1 MPEDS
6 GGTPTRCLRKE
17 SISHKRKS
25 GLVILI
31 SDKVEIRP
39 KSEEREKERKKEK
52 EKREEGRE
60 GGRKKETLYNSED
73 CDSKWKCE
81 VMITCIS
88 NTIAQL

>member
-31 SDKVEIRP
+31 SDQVEIRP
-39 KSEEREKERKKEK
+39 KSEERERERRERGRETERKKERKERKKRG
-52 EKREEGRE
+52 REEGRK
-60 GGRKKETLYNSED
+60 GGRKKETLYNS
-73 CDSKWKCE
+73 
-81 VMITCIS
+81 
-88 NTIAQL
+88 